1 MGCFNTK
8 GFLSGVDIEYKDKA
22 FVLICTQYSPQ
33 IEWKELEDD
42 YDNHDYNGGGTMYP
56 ISFPVFG
63 EYNDY
68 GQLGNIV
75 HDFNIEKIESKIEDS
90 IENFLDILYEAT
102 VSPNYLEKEQ
112 IDKYNG
118 YKEKLGLSIST
129 EKLTEDFHKYK
140 LKNSMSLQE
149 WIDFHVNSMNQELIW
164 TMDHS
169 WVYSTLGS
177 LYENEDKKRILNP
190 RSTIW
195 TNLKLIWGEE
205 IYKHQN
211 EIREFLSF
219 IRYISANN
227 FYISQSYCTG
237 QEVDWESIKK
247 YTSALDKFIDK
258 KIEDI

>member
-42 YDNHDYNGGGTMYP
+42 YDSHDYNGGGTMYP

-140 LKNSMSLQE
+140 LKSSMSLQE

-177 LYENEDKKRILNP
+177 LYENEDKKKILNP

-211 EIREFLSF
+211 EIKEFLSL
-219 IRYISANN
+219 IQYISANN

-237 QEVDWESIKK
+237 QEVDWESTRK